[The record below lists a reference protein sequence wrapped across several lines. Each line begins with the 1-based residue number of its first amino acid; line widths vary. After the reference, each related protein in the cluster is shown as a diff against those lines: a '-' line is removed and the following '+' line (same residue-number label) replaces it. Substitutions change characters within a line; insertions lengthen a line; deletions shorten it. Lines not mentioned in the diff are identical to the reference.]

1 MISFGDFQLDRR
13 TRRLRRR
20 GSERPLRAKS
30 SAVLLYLAEHPNRLV
45 THAELQ
51 RAVWPGTAVSPSV
64 LRVSISEI
72 RAALGADADRFLT
85 TVPRRGYRFLV
96 ETGAVKPIFV
106 GRDAEQAG
114 LHEALARARS
124 GRREVVLVAGEGG
137 AGKTA
142 LLDHFLEVLR
152 ADGVRCARGQ
162 ALELH
167 GGGEGCAAI
176 LDLLSRLCDEAA
188 GEEVVSELSHRAPGW
203 LLQLPGRVDDA
214 TAERLR
220 ARVTPPSWEGRLLEL
235 GEAVEALA
243 AEQPLVLVLED
254 LQWSDA
260 STIDALVQLTRR
272 TYSAQ
277 LLVVASYRPEV
288 LADDHPFAATRQH
301 LLESGR
307 CTEMRLGRLPV
318 EQVEAWLVRRLA
330 PQPLGEGVARALR
343 DASGGHPLRLAA
355 AVDRLLD
362 RHRLVVRDGVWQL
375 DGPGAAPG
383 GDHGE
388 EQIGSEPPGDGFDPP
403 GHAAERRQI
412 TVMSFDLVGASIL
425 SQQLDPEDLRGVV
438 RGIQESVSAVILRWE
453 GYVAQ
458 YLVDGLL
465 AYFCYPQAHE
475 DDAERA
481 VRAGLEMLDALRQV
495 SESLEREYG
504 FRPAVRIGIHT
515 GEVVIGEVGGGATRG
530 MIALGDVPHQAARA
544 RSAAAPDTLVITH
557 ATQRLVTGTFVV
569 EDAGAQVVED
579 RREPRALLRVVRA
592 SGLRGRL
599 AVAPGRLTSFAGRAA
614 ELATL
619 SGHWEAARQGVGRN
633 VLVLGE
639 AGIGKSRL
647 ALQLRGRLTAEQHA
661 WVETGATPFT
671 TSTPFH
677 PMLALVAEGL
687 WITSDD
693 PAAEKLAKIE
703 TGLGALSSREAV
715 ALIADLL
722 GVPSPTRLELS
733 PDLQRRKTIELL
745 VQWALAVGSVQ
756 PMVMLFE
763 DLHWWDPS
771 SLELLGLLIGRS
783 ASAPLLVVMTA
794 RPEFSP
800 PWPASEHVT
809 TLALARLS
817 EAETRDVVAAL
828 APDALPAQTVD
839 ALVDRSDGV
848 PLYVEELTRSV
859 LEPDTT
865 RSAPAIPATLADAL
879 MGRLDRLSTAK
890 ELAQRAAVLG
900 REFSYALLA
909 AVVGRDDAALRHD
922 LTRLVEASILLARG
936 EPPHATYAFK
946 HALIEEAA
954 YRSLLKR
961 TRQDL
966 HARIATVLETR
977 FPERVESEPEVLARH
992 YEQAGLVAPASAL
1005 YQRAGERAAERSA
1018 NEEAIAHLR
1027 RALALTAKLPDD
1039 RARDQQEL
1047 RLQMAIAAPLGASA
1061 GFSHPDCEAAHA
1073 RARVLATRIGA
1084 SPELARALVGLATA
1098 YFVQG
1103 DLATGEAIG
1112 RDALAA
1118 AERTGDS
1125 LDLLLAHVVVG
1136 FPHFYRGSFARAAVH
1151 YGQAV
1156 ALYDP
1161 REHASFARTLGWDRG
1176 VNAHAYLAWCHLY
1189 LGHHDRALAL
1199 SEQAVGLARRL
1210 DHPLTLANVLLHVAI
1225 HHVERREPDRALA
1238 YGEELVQLAAP
1249 LGFPMFEGAGRFLC
1263 GCARADA
1270 GRLETGIAEMEHAL
1284 GELAKVAVGIGAPG
1298 FLVLFAERLRRV
1310 GRLDDAIAIVALGLM
1325 RGESQGAHWGDAE
1338 LHRVHARTLLDR
1350 DDAVEEAEAR
1360 LVQSLEIARRQ
1371 ENALFGLRAAM
1382 DLARLFQRRGRC
1394 DEARALLA
1402 PLRASFTEGLEL
1414 QDLRDAAALL
1424 DELP

>member
-13 TRRLRRR
+13 TRRLRHR

-51 RAVWPGTAVSPSV
+51 RAVWPGTTVSPSV

-72 RAALGADADRFLT
+72 RAALGAEADRFLT
-85 TVPRRGYRFLV
+85 TVPRRGYRFTV
-96 ETGAVKPIFV
+96 ETGVAAPIFV
-106 GRDAEQAG
+106 GREAEQAG
-114 LHEALARARS
+114 LHEALARACS
-124 GRREVVLVAGEGG
+124 GRRQVVLVAGEAG

-142 LLDHFLEVLR
+142 LLDQFLEALR

-188 GEEVVSELSHRAPGW
+188 GDEVVAALSRRAPGW

-220 ARVTPPSWEGRLLEL
+220 GLEATPSWEGRLLEL
-235 GEAVEALA
+235 AEGVETLA

-260 STIDALVQLTRR
+260 STIDALVQLARR
-272 TYSAQ
+272 TAAAQ
-277 LLVVASYRPEV
+277 LLVVASYRPEA
-288 LADDHPFAATRQH
+288 LADDHPFRATRPR

-307 CTEMRLGRLPV
+307 CAEMHLAPLAPEDV
-318 EQVEAWLVRRLA
+318 ASWLARRLA
-330 PQPLGEGVARALR
+330 PQPLGDGVARALH
-343 DASGGHPLRLAA
+343 DESGGHPLRLAA
-355 AVDRLLD
+355 AVDRLVD
-362 RHRLVVRDGVWQL
+362 RHRLVVRDGAWRL
-375 DGPGAAPG
+375 DGAA
-383 GDHGE
+383 GDATE
-388 EQIGSEPPGDGFDPP
+388 GDEHADSDPAGDAFDPP
-403 GHAAERRQI
+403 GHAAERRQL
-412 TVMSFDLVGASIL
+412 TVLSCGLVGASVL
-425 SQQLDPEDLRGVV
+425 ARQLDPEDLRSVV
-438 RGIQESVSAVILRWE
+438 RGIQEAASAVIQRWE

-475 DDAERA
+475 DDPERA
-481 VRAGLEMLDALRQV
+481 VRAGLEMLDAIRHV
-495 SESLEREYG
+495 NESLEREYG
-504 FRPAVRIGIHT
+504 IRPAVRIGIHT

-530 MIALGDVPHQAARA
+530 MIALGDVPHLAARA
-544 RSAAAPDTLVITH
+544 RSAAADGAVVVTG
-557 ATQRLVTGTFVV
+557 ATQRLVAGTFVV
-569 EDAGAQVVED
+569 EDAGARIVED
-579 RREPRALLRVVRA
+579 RREPLGLVRVLRA

-599 AVAPGRLTSFAGRAA
+599 AVASGRLTSFAGRTA
-614 ELATL
+614 ELALL
-619 SGHWEAARQGVGRN
+619 SEQWEAARHGAGRT

-647 ALQLRGRLTAEQHA
+647 ALQLRERLTAARHA
-661 WVETGATPFT
+661 WVETGATPYT
-671 TSTPFH
+671 TGTPFH
-677 PMLALVAEGL
+677 PMIALVADGL

-693 PAAEKLAKIE
+693 SPAAKLAKIE
-703 TGLGALSSREAV
+703 VGLGALASPEAV
-715 ALIADLL
+715 ALIADVL
-722 GVPSPTRLELS
+722 GVPCPTRLELS
-733 PDLQRRKTIELL
+733 PELHRRKTIELL
-745 VQWALAVGSVQ
+745 VEWTLAVSAVQ
-756 PMVMLFE
+756 PMVVLFE

-771 SLELLGLLIGRS
+771 SLELLGVLIERS
-783 ASAPLLVVMTA
+783 ATAPLLVVLTA

-800 PWPASEHVT
+800 PWPAREHVT
-809 TLALARLS
+809 TLALSRLS

-828 APDALPAQTVD
+828 APDALPAHTVD
-839 ALVDRSDGV
+839 ALVARSDGV

-859 LEPDTT
+859 LEPDT
-865 RSAPAIPATLADAL
+865 AHGADAIPATLADAL

-890 ELAQRAAVLG
+890 ELVQRAAALG
-900 REFSYALLA
+900 REFSHALLA

-922 LTRLVEASILLARG
+922 LARLVDAGILFARG
-936 EPPHATYAFK
+936 EPPDASYAFK

-961 TRQDL
+961 TRQQL
-966 HARIATVLETR
+966 HARIGAVLESR

-992 YEQAGLVAPASAL
+992 YEQAGLIAPAVAH
-1005 YQRAGERAAERSA
+1005 YRRAGERAAERSA
-1018 NEEAIAHLR
+1018 NEEAIGHLR
-1027 RALALTAKLPDD
+1027 RALSLLATLPDD
-1039 RARDQQEL
+1039 RERDQQEL
-1047 RLQMAIAAPLGASA
+1047 GLQMAIATPLGAFG

-1073 RARVLATRIGA
+1073 RARALATRIGE

-1118 AERTGDS
+1118 AERTHDA
-1125 LDLLLAHVVVG
+1125 LDLMLAHVVAG
-1136 FPHFYRGSFARAAVH
+1136 FPHFYRGSFARAAEH
-1151 YGQAV
+1151 YGKAT

-1199 SEQAVGLARRL
+1199 SEQAVRLARSL

-1238 YGEELVQLAAP
+1238 FADELVQLAAP
-1249 LGFPMFEGAGRFLC
+1249 LGFPMFEGAGRFLR
-1263 GCARADA
+1263 GSARADA
-1270 GRLETGIAEMEHAL
+1270 GDLDAGIAEMEHAL
-1284 GELAKVAVGIGAPG
+1284 GELAKVAVGIGSPG

-1310 GRLDDAIAIVALGLM
+1310 GRHDDALAVVALGLM
-1325 RGESQGAHWGDAE
+1325 RAESQDAHWGDAE

-1350 DDAVEEAEAR
+1350 GGAEEEAEAR
-1360 LVQSLEIARRQ
+1360 LAQSLDIARRQ
-1371 ENALFGLRAAM
+1371 ENRLFALRTAM
-1382 DLARLFQRRGRC
+1382 DLARLRQRRGKR

-1402 PLRASFTEGLEL
+1402 PLHASFREGLEL

-1424 DELP
+1424 DELA

>member
-13 TRRLRRR
+13 TRRLRYR

-51 RAVWPGTAVSPSV
+51 RAVWPGTTVSPSV

-72 RAALGADADRFLT
+72 RTALGAEADRFLT
-85 TVPRRGYRFLV
+85 TVPRRGYRFVV
-96 ETGAVKPIFV
+96 ETDARAPIFV
-106 GRDAEQAG
+106 GREAELAE
-114 LHEALARARS
+114 LHEALARACGG
-124 GRREVVLVAGEGG
+124 GRQAVLVAGEAG

-142 LLDHFLEVLR
+142 LLDQFLEGLR

-176 LDLLSRLCDEAA
+176 LDLLSRLCDEA
-188 GEEVVSELSHRAPGW
+188 GGDDVVAALSRRAPGW

-214 TAERLR
+214 TVERLR
-220 ARVTPPSWEGRLLEL
+220 ARTTTPSWEGRLLEL
-235 GEAVEALA
+235 AEAVEMLA
-243 AEQPLVLVLED
+243 AGRPLVLVLED

-272 TYSAQ
+272 TAAAQ
-277 LLVVASYRPEV
+277 LLVVASYRPEA
-288 LADDHPFAATRQH
+288 LADDHPFLATRPR

-307 CTEMRLGRLPV
+307 CAEMLLGRLPV
-318 EQVEAWLVRRLA
+318 AQVAAWLARRLA
-330 PQPLGEGVARALR
+330 PQPLGDGVARALH
-343 DASGGHPLRLAA
+343 DASGGHPLRLTVS
-355 AVDRLLD
+355 VDRLLD
-362 RHRLVVRDGVWQL
+362 QNRLVLRDGVWHL
-375 DGPGAAPG
+375 DGPGPAAE
-383 GDHGE
+383 GDEHADA
-388 EQIGSEPPGDGFDPP
+388 EPAGDGFDPP
-403 GHAAERRQI
+403 GHAAERRQL
-412 TVMSFDLVGASIL
+412 TVLSCALVGASVL
-425 SQQLDPEDLRGVV
+425 ARQLDPEDLRSVV
-438 RGIQESVSAVILRWE
+438 RGIQESASAVIQRWE

-481 VRAGLEMLDALRQV
+481 VRAGLEMLTALQRV
-495 SESLEREYG
+495 NESLEREYG
-504 FRPAVRIGIHT
+504 IRPAVRIGIHT

-530 MIALGDVPHQAARA
+530 MIALGDVPHLAARA
-544 RSAAAPDTLVITH
+544 RSAAAPDTVVITG
-557 ATQRLVTGTFVV
+557 ATRRLVAGTFVV

-579 RREPRALLRVVRA
+579 RPDPLALLRVLRA

-599 AVAPGRLTSFAGRAA
+599 AMAPGRRTSFAGRAT

-619 SGHWEAARQGVGRN
+619 SGHWEAARRGAGRS
-633 VLVLGE
+633 VLVIGE

-647 ALQLRGRLTAEQHA
+647 ALQLRERLLAAQHA
-661 WVETGATPFT
+661 WVETGGTPYT
-671 TSTPFH
+671 TGTPFH
-677 PMLALVAEGL
+677 PMIALVSDGL

-693 PAAEKLAKIE
+693 SPAEKLAKIDV
-703 TGLGALSSREAV
+703 GLGALSSPEAV

-722 GVPSPTRLELS
+722 GVPCPTRLELS
-733 PDLQRRKTIELL
+733 PELQRRKTIELL
-745 VQWALAVGSVQ
+745 VAWTLAVSVVH
-756 PMVMLFE
+756 PMVVLFE

-771 SLELLGLLIGRS
+771 SLELLGVLIERS
-783 ASAPLLVVMTA
+783 ATAPLLVVLTA

-800 PWPASEHVT
+800 PWPAREHVT
-809 TLALARLS
+809 TLALSRLS

-828 APDALPAQTVD
+828 APDALPARTVD
-839 ALVDRSDGV
+839 ALVARSDGV

-859 LEPDTT
+859 LEPDTA
-865 RSAPAIPATLADAL
+865 RGADAIPATLADAL

-890 ELAQRAAVLG
+890 ELVQRAAVLG
-900 REFSYALLA
+900 REFSHALLA
-909 AVVGRDDAALRHD
+909 AIVGRDDAALRHD
-922 LTRLVEASILLARG
+922 LARLVDAGILFARG

-954 YRSLLKR
+954 YHSLLKR
-961 TRQDL
+961 TRQQL
-966 HARIATVLETR
+966 HARIGAVLEAR
-977 FPERVESEPEVLARH
+977 FPERVESEPEVIARH
-992 YEQAGLVAPASAL
+992 YEQAGLVAPAIAH
-1005 YQRAGERAAERSA
+1005 YRRAGERAAERSA

-1027 RALALTAKLPDD
+1027 RALALLATLPED
-1039 RARDQQEL
+1039 RERDQQEL
-1047 RLQMAIAAPLGASA
+1047 RLQMAIATPLGAAA
-1061 GFSHPDCEAAHA
+1061 GFSHPDCAAAHA
-1073 RARVLATRIGA
+1073 RARALAMRIGE
-1084 SPELARALVGLATA
+1084 SPELARVLTGLATA
-1098 YFVQG
+1098 CFVQG

-1118 AERTGDS
+1118 AERTKDV
-1125 LDLLLAHVVVG
+1125 LDLMLAHVVAG
-1136 FPHFYRGSFARAAVH
+1136 FPHFYRGSFTRAAEH
-1151 YGQAV
+1151 YGRAV
-1156 ALYDP
+1156 TLYDP

-1189 LGHHDRALAL
+1189 LGQHDRALAL
-1199 SEQAVGLARRL
+1199 SEQAVRLARSL

-1238 YGEELVQLAAP
+1238 FCEELVRLAAP
-1249 LGFPMFEGAGRFLC
+1249 LGFPMFEGAGKFLR

-1270 GRLETGIAEMEHAL
+1270 GDLDAGIAEMEHAL
-1284 GELAKVAVGIGAPG
+1284 GELAKVAVGIGSPG

-1310 GRLDDAIAIVALGLM
+1310 GRHDDALAVVTLGLM
-1325 RGESQGAHWGDAE
+1325 RAESQGAHWGDAE

-1350 DDAVEEAEAR
+1350 GGATEEAEAR
-1360 LVQSLEIARRQ
+1360 LAQSLDIARRQ
-1371 ENALFGLRAAM
+1371 ENQLFALRAAM
-1382 DLARLFQRRGRC
+1382 DLARLRQRRGRR
-1394 DEARALLA
+1394 DEARALLG
-1402 PLRASFTEGLEL
+1402 PLHASFTEGLGL

-1424 DELP
+1424 DELG

>member
-64 LRVSISEI
+64 LRVSIREI
-72 RAALGADADRFLT
+72 RAALGADADRFLA
-85 TVPRRGYRFLV
+85 TVPRRGYRFSV
-96 ETGAVKPIFV
+96 ETGAATPIFV

-124 GRREVVLVAGEGG
+124 GRREVVLVAGEAG

-188 GEEVVSELSHRAPGW
+188 GDEVVSELSRRAPGW

-220 ARVTPPSWEGRLLEL
+220 GRVTNPSWEGRLLEL

-260 STIDALVQLTRR
+260 STIDALAQLTRR
-272 TYSAQ
+272 TASAQ
-277 LLVVASYRPEV
+277 LLVVASYRPEA
-288 LADDHPFAATRQH
+288 LADGHPLLATRQQ
-301 LLESGR
+301 LLERGR
-307 CTEMRLGRLPV
+307 GAETRLGRLPV
-318 EQVEAWLVRRLA
+318 EQVEAWLARRLA
-330 PQPLGEGVARALR
+330 PQPLGDGVARALH

-362 RHRLVVRDGVWQL
+362 EHRLLVLDGAWHL
-375 DGPGAAPG
+375 DGPGSATE
-383 GDHGE
+383 GDERVDAG
-388 EQIGSEPPGDGFDPP
+388 PPGDGFDPP
-403 GHAAERRQI
+403 GQAAERRQL
-412 TVMSFDLVGASIL
+412 TVMSCDLVGASIL
-425 SQQLDPEDLRGVV
+425 SQQLDPEDLRSVV
-438 RGIQESVSAVILRWE
+438 RAVQESASAVIQRWE

-481 VRAGLEMLDALRQV
+481 VRAGLEMLTALQRV
-495 SESLEREYG
+495 NESLEREYG
-504 FRPAVRIGIHT
+504 IRPAVRIGIHT

-530 MIALGDVPHQAARA
+530 MIALGNVPHLAARA
-544 RSAAAPDTLVITH
+544 RSAAAPDTLVITR
-557 ATQRLVTGTFVV
+557 ATQRLVAGTFVV
-569 EDAGAQVVED
+569 EDAGAQVAGDE
-579 RREPRALLRVVRA
+579 REPTALVRVVRG

-599 AVAPGRLTSFAGRAA
+599 AMAPGRLTSFAGRAA
-614 ELATL
+614 ELAML
-619 SGHWEAARQGVGRN
+619 SGHWEAARRGAGRS

-647 ALQLRGRLTAEQHA
+647 ALQLRGRLTADQHA
-661 WVETGATPFT
+661 WVETGATAYT
-671 TSTPFH
+671 AGTPFH
-677 PMLALVAEGL
+677 PMIALVADGL

-693 PAAEKLAKIE
+693 STAEKLAKID
-703 TGLGALSSREAV
+703 TGLGALSSPEAV

-722 GVPSPTRLELS
+722 GVPSQARLELS

-745 VQWALAVGSVQ
+745 VQWTLAVGTVQ

-771 SLELLGLLIGRS
+771 SLELLGFLIGRS
-783 ASAPLLVVMTA
+783 ATAPLLVVLTA

-800 PWPASEHVT
+800 PWPAGEHVT
-809 TLALARLS
+809 TFTLSRLS
-817 EAETRDVVAAL
+817 EAETRDVVTTL
-828 APDALPAQTVD
+828 APDPLPAHTVD
-839 ALVDRSDGV
+839 ALVARSDGV

-865 RSAPAIPATLADAL
+865 DGIPATLADAL

-900 REFSYALLA
+900 RAFSYSLLA
-909 AVVGRDDAALRHD
+909 AVVGRDDAALRQD
-922 LTRLVEASILLARG
+922 LTRLVEASILFARG
-936 EPPHATYAFK
+936 EPPDATYVFK

-961 TRQDL
+961 TRQQL
-966 HARIATVLETR
+966 HARIGTVLETH
-977 FPERVESEPEVLARH
+977 FPERVESEPEVIARH
-992 YEQAGLVAPASAL
+992 YEQAGLAAPAIAH
-1005 YQRAGERAAERSA
+1005 YRRAGERAAERSA
-1018 NEEAIAHLR
+1018 NEEAIGHLR
-1027 RALALTAKLPDD
+1027 RALALLATLPDG
-1039 RARDQQEL
+1039 RERDEQEL
-1047 RLQMAIAAPLGASA
+1047 RLQMAIAAPLGASG

-1073 RARVLATRIGA
+1073 RARALATRIGE
-1084 SPELARALVGLATA
+1084 SPELARVLVGLATA

-1125 LDLLLAHVVVG
+1125 LDLLLAHVVAG
-1136 FPHFYRGSFARAAVH
+1136 FPHFYRGSFARAAAH

-1199 SEQAVGLARRL
+1199 SEQAVDLARHL

-1225 HHVERREPDRALA
+1225 HHLERREPDRALA
-1238 YGEELVQLAAP
+1238 LGEELVELAAP
-1249 LGFPMFEGAGRFLC
+1249 LGFPMFAGVGRFLR

-1270 GRLETGIAEMEHAL
+1270 GDLETGIAEMEHAL
-1284 GELAKVAVGIGAPG
+1284 GELAKVAVGIGSPG

-1310 GRLDDAIAIVALGLM
+1310 GRHDDALAVVALGLM
-1325 RGESQGAHWGDAE
+1325 RAESQGAHWGDAE

-1350 DDAVEEAEAR
+1350 GDVAEEAEAR
-1360 LVQSLEIARRQ
+1360 LVQSLEIARSQ
-1371 ENALFGLRAAM
+1371 ENALFALRAAM
-1382 DLARLFQRRGRC
+1382 DLARLRQGRGER

-1402 PLRASFTEGLEL
+1402 PLHASFTEGLEL
-1414 QDLRDAAALL
+1414 QDLRDAGSLL
-1424 DELP
+1424 DQLA

>member
-1 MISFGDFQLDRR
+1 MISFGEFQLDRR

-72 RAALGADADRFLT
+72 RAALGAEADRFLT
-85 TVPRRGYRFLV
+85 TVPRRGYRFSG
-96 ETGAVKPIFV
+96 ETGAATPIFV

-114 LHEALARARS
+114 LHEALARACS
-124 GRREVVLVAGEGG
+124 GRRQVVLVAGEAG

-142 LLDHFLEVLR
+142 LLDQFLEVLR

-167 GGGEGCAAI
+167 GGEGCAAI
-176 LDLLSRLCDEAA
+176 LDLLSRLCDEA
-188 GEEVVSELSHRAPGW
+188 GGDEVVSELARRAPGW
-203 LLQLPGRVDDA
+203 LLQLTGRVDDA

-220 ARVTPPSWEGRLLEL
+220 SRATAPSWEGRLLEL

-243 AEQPLVLVLED
+243 AERPLVLVLED

-260 STIDALVQLTRR
+260 STIDALAQLTRR
-272 TYSAQ
+272 TARAQ
-277 LLVVASYRPEV
+277 LLVVASYRPEG
-288 LADDHPFAATRQH
+288 LADDHPFLATRQH

-307 CTEMRLGRLPV
+307 CAETRLGRLPV
-318 EQVEAWLVRRLA
+318 EQVGAWLALRLA
-330 PQPLGEGVARALR
+330 PQPLGEGVARALY
-343 DASGGHPLRLAA
+343 DTSGGHPLRLAA

-362 RHRLVVRDGVWQL
+362 QHRLVVRDDAWQL
-375 DGPGAAPG
+375 DGPGVGTG
-383 GDHGE
+383 GDHAE
-388 EQIGSEPPGDGFDPP
+388 AQIGSEPPGDAFDPP
-403 GHAAERRQI
+403 GRPAERRQL
-412 TVMSFDLVGASIL
+412 TVLSCALVGASVL
-425 SQQLDPEDLRGVV
+425 ARQLDPEDLRGVV
-438 RGIQESVSAVILRWE
+438 RAVQESASAVIGRWE

-481 VRAGLEMLDALRQV
+481 VRAGLEMLAALQSV
-495 SESLEREYG
+495 NESLEREYG
-504 FRPAVRIGIHT
+504 IRPAVRIGIHT
-515 GEVVIGEVGGGATRG
+515 GEVVIGEAGGGATRG
-530 MIALGDVPHQAARA
+530 MIALGDVPYLAGRA
-544 RSAAAPDTLVITH
+544 RNAAAPDTLVVTS
-557 ATQRLVTGTFVV
+557 ATQRLVTETFVV

-579 RREPRALLRVVRA
+579 RREPLALIRVVSA
-592 SGLRGRL
+592 SQWRGRL
-599 AVAPGRLTSFAGRAA
+599 AVAPGRLTSFAGREA
-614 ELATL
+614 ELALL
-619 SGHWEAARQGVGRN
+619 SGHWEAARQGAGRS

-647 ALQLRGRLTAEQHA
+647 ALQLRESLASVPHT
-661 WVETGATPFT
+661 WIETGATPYT
-671 TSTPFH
+671 TRTPFH
-677 PMLALVAEGL
+677 PVIALVAEALGL
-687 WITSDD
+687 RDD
-693 PAAEKLAKIE
+693 DSADEKLEKLE
-703 TGLGALSSREAV
+703 RGLAELASPEAV
-715 ALIADLL
+715 ALTADLL
-722 GVPSPTRLELS
+722 GLASPTRLELS
-733 PDLQRRKTIELL
+733 PELHRRRTIELL
-745 VQWALAVGSVQ
+745 ARWLLAISATRPTVLLV
-756 PMVMLFE
+756 E
-763 DLHWWDPS
+763 DLQWCDPS
-771 SLELLGLLIGRS
+771 SLELLGHLVAGS
-783 ASAPLLVVMTA
+783 VTEPLLVVLTA
-794 RPEFSP
+794 RAEFTA

-809 TLALARLS
+809 TLTLARLS
-817 EAETRDVVAAL
+817 EHETRDVVLAL
-828 APDALPAQTVD
+828 APEALPLSTVD
-839 ALVDRSDGV
+839 ALVSRSDGV
-848 PLYVEELTRSV
+848 PLYVQELTRSV

-865 RSAPAIPATLADAL
+865 RSVDAIPATLADAL

-890 ELAQRAAVLG
+890 DLVQRAAVLG
-900 REFSYALLA
+900 REFSYSLLA
-909 AVVGRDDAALRHD
+909 TVVDRDDAALRQD
-922 LTRLVEASILLARG
+922 LTRLVEAGILFARG
-936 EPPHATYAFK
+936 EPPDATYVFK

-954 YRSLLKR
+954 YQTLLKR
-961 TRQDL
+961 KRQRL
-966 HARIATVLETR
+966 HARVGAVLETR
-977 FPERVESEPEVLARH
+977 FPERVASEPEVIARH
-992 YEQAGLVAPASAL
+992 YEQAGLCAPAIAY

-1018 NEEAIAHLR
+1018 NEEAIGHLR
-1027 RALALTAKLPDD
+1027 RALALLVTLPVD
-1039 RARDQQEL
+1039 RERDQQEL
-1047 RLQMAIAAPLGASA
+1047 RLQMAIATPLGASG
-1061 GFSHPDCEAAHA
+1061 GFSHPDCATAHA
-1073 RARVLATRIGA
+1073 RARALATRIGE
-1084 SPELARALVGLATA
+1084 SPELARVLVGLATA

-1125 LDLLLAHVVVG
+1125 LDLLLAHVVAG
-1136 FPHFYRGSFARAAVH
+1136 FPHFYRGSFARAAEH
-1151 YGQAV
+1151 YGKAV

-1199 SEQAVGLARRL
+1199 SDAAVGLARNL

-1225 HHVERREPDRALA
+1225 HHLERREPDRALPLS
-1238 YGEELVQLAAP
+1238 EELVELAAP
-1249 LGFPMFEGAGRFLC
+1249 LGFPMFEGVGRFLR

-1270 GRLETGIAEMEHAL
+1270 GDLEKGIAEMEHAL

-1310 GRLDDAIAIVALGLM
+1310 GRHDDALGIVAIGLM
-1325 RGESQGAHWGDAE
+1325 RAESQGAHWGDAE

-1350 DDAVEEAEAR
+1350 GDTEEEAEAR
-1360 LVQSLEIARRQ
+1360 LAQSLEIARQQ
-1371 ENALFGLRAAM
+1371 ENNLFALRTAM
-1382 DLARLFQRRGRC
+1382 DLARLRQRRGQR

-1402 PLRASFTEGLEL
+1402 PLLASFSEGHEL

-1424 DELP
+1424 DEVG